1 MHLLHAVVMQ
11 RRALHWLV
19 PLVSLWVAIV
29 FGLAFSGALVAQ
41 AEGSAPLPALSSEK
55 ARARFR
61 TYSVPFSLSRNAI
74 DAAVPQ
80 ELLGFE
86 LIAFRSLVIDGD
98 PGLPAGDLLPAR
110 GVMTPPERRLF
121 VEANCHTPMSLM
133 LHSSFGPERMQQLA
147 REILVRGLK
156 TTNRQ
161 GNCGGRRKP
170 GRTTRPLFARNNRN
184 SAPADGML
192 LNVIPSSFKVNR
204 WSKLSGPIR
213 PK

>member
-19 PLVSLWVAIV
+19 PLVSIWVAIV
-29 FGLAFSGALVAQ
+29 FGLAFSGALVAKV
-41 AEGSAPLPALSSEK
+41 EGSAPLPALSSEK
-55 ARARFR
+55 VRARFR
-61 TYSVPFSLSRNAI
+61 TYPVPFSLNRNAI

-80 ELLGFE
+80 ELLGSE
-86 LIAFRSLVIDGD
+86 LIPFRSLVIDGD

-156 TTNRQ
+156 TTTYREVAE
-161 GNCGGRRKP
+161 GLRRGECP
-170 GRTTRPLFARNNRN
+170 GWNSLVVSLDDLGTDWLRPIF
-184 SAPADGML
+184 
-192 LNVIPSSFKVNR
+192 
-204 WSKLSGPIR
+204 
-213 PK
+213 